1 MMILEKYVLCCF
13 DSGFRCIDGFK
24 EIIASRNR
32 GRRTRLMM
40 GLPRVFGRDW
50 AQRMLKVFVGS
61 IAVKR

>member
-1 MMILEKYVLCCF
+1 MFSVALIRGF
-13 DSGFRCIDGFK
+13 DASMDS
-24 EIIASRNR
+24 EIIASRSR

-50 AQRMLKVFVGS
+50 AQRMLKVFAGS